1 MSWRFL
7 VDEDLP
13 RSTAVALRQ
22 AGHTAE
28 DVRDI
33 GLRGHTDQAVFEY
46 AQSVGAILVTA
57 DKGFAN
63 VLRFPPGSHAGII
76 LVRVPNELPTREV
89 NQELLRAPNGPER
102 RGLERSPRHCGSG
115 ACSGPPRAF
124 QVSREK
130 RLTSASPL
138 PRRWTGQFAHAVAL
152 APGADTLP
160 VRAILPLPLVAAAH
174 AAEPVLRRHLALP
187 HGTSA
192 STRIVCAISSG
203 VTLAR
208 MRSISRTT

>member
-63 VLRFPPGSHAGII
+63 VLRFPPGSHAGIM

-89 NQELLRAPNGPER
+89 NQELLRALADLKGEDLNGLLVIVEVGRVRVR
-102 RGLERSPRHCGSG
+102 RGPSRSH
-115 ACSGPPRAF
+115 
-124 QVSREK
+124 E
-130 RLTSASPL
+130 
-138 PRRWTGQFAHAVAL
+138 
-152 APGADTLP
+152 
-160 VRAILPLPLVAAAH
+160 
-174 AAEPVLRRHLALP
+174 
-187 HGTSA
+187 
-192 STRIVCAISSG
+192 
-203 VTLAR
+203 
-208 MRSISRTT
+208 